1 MCPQYAQRPQ
11 LWAAALH
18 VALTR
23 IGPIAALKVA
33 KKKRMEFLK
42 QQRDRL
48 MAKKKEEREAV
59 STVTLPA
66 VTNR

>member
-1 MCPQYAQRPQ
+1 M
-11 LWAAALH
+11 
-18 VALTR
+18 ALTR
-23 IGPIAALKVA
+23 IGPVAALKVA